1 MKSSDKTKS
10 ILKDFQG
17 GKVSNAFLQILEQ
30 TSGMER
36 SEIEAIVSMLNLKRD
51 NNELDKAVLEGIL
64 KNKNLSDESMKKTEA
79 AIMAHYNS
87 TANKNMEK
95 IRETLSTIYNPP
107 KKGGAKRKRRRKTKR
122 KTKRKKR
129 RKTKRKR
136 RRKTKRN
143 KRRKRRTRK
152 MRGGG

>member
-1 MKSSDKTKS
+1 MADNDNWNRDIKRMIE
-10 ILKDFQG
+10 ILK
-17 GKVSNAFLQILEQ
+17 Q
-30 TSGMER
+30 TDRMEK
-36 SEIEAIVSMLNLKRD
+36 SEIEAIVGILNLKRD
-51 NNELDKAVLEGIL
+51 NNELDKMVLEGIL
-64 KNKNLSDESMKKTEA
+64 RDKNLSDESMKKTEA

-87 TANKNMEK
+87 TKV
-95 IRETLSTIYNPP
+95 
-107 KKGGAKRKRRRKTKR
+107 GGKRRRKTKR

-136 RRKTKRN
+136 TRKTKRN

>member
-1 MKSSDKTKS
+1 MATHDNWERD
-10 ILKDFQG
+10 IQRMI
-17 GKVSNAFLQILEQ
+17 QILEQ

-36 SEIEAIVSMLNLKRD
+36 SEIEAIVSILNLKRD

-87 TANKNMEK
+87 TANENMEK
-95 IRETLSTIYNPP
+95 IRETLSTHYNPP

-122 KTKRKKR
+122 KTKGKKR

-136 RRKTKRN
+136 TRKTKRN